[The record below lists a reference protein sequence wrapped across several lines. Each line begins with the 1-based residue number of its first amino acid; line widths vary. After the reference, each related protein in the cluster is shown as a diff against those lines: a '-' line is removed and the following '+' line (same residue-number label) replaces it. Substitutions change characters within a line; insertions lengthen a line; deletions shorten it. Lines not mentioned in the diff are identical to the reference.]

1 MIPSLRE
8 IVLSVYAAARLAQ
21 FDARALAYFDTSPKG
36 VFRSFFAAVLVAPF
50 YALTLAT
57 RFGATAEAGDPM
69 RFALSE
75 GIAYVL
81 SWVAFPLIM
90 VDIAQAVDRPGRLYL
105 YICAYNWSLVVQ
117 NALILPLA
125 VLVTTGIIPADLG
138 QPLWLTAIAA
148 IMVYIWFVA
157 RSALEI
163 SGLMAAGIVVLDIIV
178 SLIISAIAGRLY

>member
-8 IVLSVYAAARLAQ
+8 IVLSVYAAGRLAR
-21 FDARALAYFDTSPKG
+21 FDAQALGYFDASLAG
-36 VFRSFFAAVLVAPF
+36 VFRSFFAAVLMAPF

-57 RFGATAEAGDPM
+57 RFAATADAADPL

-81 SWVAFPLIM
+81 SWVAFPLMM

-125 VLVTTGIIPADLG
+125 ILVTTGIIPVDLG
-138 QPLWLTAIAA
+138 QPLWLAAIAA
-148 IMVYIWFVA
+148 IMVYTWFIA

>member
-8 IVLSVYAAARLAQ
+8 IVLSVYAAGRLAQ
-21 FDARALAYFDTSPKG
+21 FDARALGYFDASPAG
-36 VFRSFFAAVLVAPF
+36 VFRSFFAAALVAPF

-57 RFGATAEAGDPM
+57 RFAATADGVDPV

-81 SWVAFPLIM
+81 SWVAFPLM
-90 VDIAQAVDRPGRLYL
+90 MADIAQAVDRPGRLYL
-105 YICAYNWSLVVQ
+105 YITAYNWSLVVQ

-125 VLVTTGIIPADLG
+125 VLVTTGIIPVDLG
-138 QPLWLTAIAA
+138 QLLWLGAIAA
-148 IMVYIWFVA
+148 IIVYLWFIA

-163 SGLMAAGIVVLDIIV
+163 SGIMAAGIVVLDIIV
-178 SLIISAIAGRLY
+178 SLIISAIAGQLY

>member
-8 IVLSVYAAARLAQ
+8 IVLSVYAAARLAR
-21 FDARALAYFDTSPKG
+21 FDAQPLAYFDASPAG
-36 VFRSFFAAVLVAPF
+36 VFRSFFAAVVVAPF

-57 RFGATAEAGDPM
+57 RFTATADPVDPV
-69 RFALSE
+69 RFALAE

-81 SWVAFPLIM
+81 SWVAFPLMM

-117 NALILPLA
+117 NAIILPVA
-125 VLVTTGIIPADLG
+125 VLVTTGIIPPDIG

-148 IMVYIWFVA
+148 ITVYIWFIA

-163 SGLMAAGIVVLDIIV
+163 SSLMAVGVVVLDIIV